1 MADGGIADIEP
12 RREQPA
18 ASPAPPPTAREGV
31 EAVENTGAGKRGAD
45 GGKEP
50 IRELIDKLERTRA
63 LVERADAPLAATIKA
78 IAEQAN
84 TPGKLEDAKFRTRV
98 AYALQDVERLTGPV
112 AAMPQDLREEMTR
125 LAATYPGL
133 GNERMQELVRGTPGI
148 GDRNLVRD
156 IRGTAARVAGE
167 RDQASPDVQSQID
180 VLANRARLGARGEE
194 ARQTGAGPT
203 ATSGAQATKAAE
215 AMQPAVQPGA
225 ISQDAGKTENRR
237 GDPAKPAWEEATVPP
252 QGNATQHPQQRQVG
266 GPGATVAIMAA
277 LRRPEPA
284 APAPWD
290 QQLTPLSG
298 RLAKYMETAQA
309 NRDEAA
315 LGAAERSGQAAVQ
328 ALQAFAAGPGAGI
341 MAKVQAAGKNDPD
354 GVPGVIAGM
363 REGGPYQDLRRGFNA
378 DLQREKGL
386 AAALDR
392 AAAAVG
398 QYGAYRA
405 VADGIAAKQADAS
418 VVVARFDKLD
428 AEVGKAAATT
438 PGRKEG
444 KSQLGEL
451 VENMGEKVSE
461 IAKKAAEAVREA
473 FKRAPGAEHRA
484 SGPSPSM

>member
-1 MADGGIADIEP
+1 MADGGIAGVEP

-31 EAVENTGAGKRGAD
+31 EAVEDTGAGKRGAD

-156 IRGTAARVAGE
+156 IRATAARVAGE

-180 VLANRARLGARGEE
+180 VLANRARLGGRGEE
-194 ARQTGAGPT
+194 ARQTAVGPT
-203 ATSGAQATKAAE
+203 ATSGAQATKTAE

-225 ISQDAGKTENRR
+225 AARDTGSPGNRS
-237 GDPAKPAWEEATVPP
+237 GDPVQPSSRQATTPP
-252 QGNATQHPQQRQVG
+252 QNNTPQQQVG

-328 ALQAFAAGPGAGI
+328 ALQAFAAGPGANI
-341 MAKVQAAGKNDPD
+341 MAKVQAAGKSDPD

-398 QYGAYRA
+398 QYGAHRA

-418 VVVARFDKLD
+418 VIAARFDKLD